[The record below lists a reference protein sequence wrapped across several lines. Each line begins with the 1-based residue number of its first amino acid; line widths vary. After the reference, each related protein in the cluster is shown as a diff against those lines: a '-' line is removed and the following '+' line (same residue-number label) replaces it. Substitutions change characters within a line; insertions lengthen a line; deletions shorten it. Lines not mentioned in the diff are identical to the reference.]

1 MKIWNNWDRIIYKQ
15 LLSEVVNS
23 LSPYIMKF
31 KWQYFIKLFGLKP
44 KNPPSGV
51 YVSVNVPVPK
61 RRKLSS
67 GLSRHSTKAVI
78 KVSIWTLVT
87 LLLAFLLI
95 YTILLAYVDTHLHP
109 SIITSPGVYKK
120 VKFQGRYSLG
130 IPKQKPNN
138 SLTINILDGKKVK
151 SVWNSSSY
159 YLENEPLPNCKWQT
173 IFRVIVASAVENTG
187 RRKEIR
193 NTWCNPERFS
203 SMPDH
208 AWHCIFLVGK
218 PDNDDSLF
226 LLNKEKMQYNDL
238 LVGNYADSYRNLT
251 LKVIHG
257 FNWSANYCPS
267 SYIIK
272 TDDDCFV
279 NTGLLHEFLL
289 HHNDK
294 TSGLY
299 AGRVFFDS
307 EMLQVI
313 RGDSNRWSVPYDQYP
328 DKFYP
333 PYASGLGYIISTDVV
348 KKLVHESQYVIPFAN
363 EDAYIG
369 VVMSKIGIKPITS
382 NRFLLGSTGLSLCN
396 FRYLFIV
403 HGVEKDQQSVL
414 LRKALEA
421 PVSCNRPLITSW
433 S

>member
-1 MKIWNNWDRIIYKQ
+1 
-15 LLSEVVNS
+15 
-23 LSPYIMKF
+23 MKF
-31 KWQYFIKLFGLKP
+31 KWQRLVKLFGLQP

-51 YVSVNVPVPK
+51 YVSVNVPK

-67 GLSRHSTKAVI
+67 GLSTQSTKAVI

-87 LLLAFLLI
+87 ILLAFLLI

-109 SIITSPGVYKK
+109 SKITATGVYKK
-120 VKFQGRYSLG
+120 VKFQGRYSIG
-130 IPKQKPNN
+130 GSNQKPNN
-138 SLTINILDGKKVK
+138 SLTLNILDGERMK

-159 YLENEPLPNCKWQT
+159 YLESEPLPHCKWQT
-173 IFRVIVASAVENTG
+173 IFRVIIASAVENTD
-187 RRKEIR
+187 RRTEIR
-193 NTWCNPERFS
+193 NTWCNPERFPS
-203 SMPDH
+203 LPDH

-218 PDNDDSLF
+218 PDNIESLSR
-226 LLNKEKMQYNDL
+226 LKEEKTQFNDL

-257 FNWSANYCPS
+257 FNWSTNYCPS

-279 NTGLLHEFLL
+279 NTGLVHEFLL

-307 EMLQVI
+307 QMLQVI
-313 RGDSNRWSVPYDQYP
+313 RGDSNRWSVPYEEYP

-348 KKLVHESQYVIPFAN
+348 KKLVSESQHVTPFAN

-369 VVMSKIGIKPITS
+369 VLISKIGIKPISS

-396 FRYLFIV
+396 FRYIFIV

-414 LRKALEA
+414 LEKALEA
-421 PVSCNRPLITSW
+421 PVGCNRPLITSW
-433 S
+433 N